1 MLKLVRIAPAA
12 VALCVCL
19 SWPSPAAADA
29 VTYWNNVA
37 SGVIVTAT
45 AAGRPSPA
53 TSQDFAKVHAAIY
66 DAVQAIVKTHKPYH
80 VEIPGATGSPAAA
93 TAKAARDVLVN
104 IFPSQIATIDAAYND
119 FFTANSLD
127 PTDPGVLVGQQ
138 AAAGILNLRSGDG
151 SFPAVFPPFTGG
163 LGVGEW
169 RPTTSYL
176 PGPPPSGAP
185 MAAPWLATVVPFT
198 LEFSSQ
204 FRPDGPPALT
214 SREYVKNFNEVKRLG
229 AHDGSERTPEQTDL
243 AYFWSE
249 NFFAQWNRALRAIA
263 EARITR
269 IGDTARLFALANMAT
284 ADAVIT
290 AWDSKKFYNFWR
302 PVTAIQLAGTDGN
315 SRTIADP
322 NWTPLINNP
331 NYPDFI
337 SGANV
342 VTGAMTRSLAL
353 FFGTDKMTFDVTSN
367 APLAIQKTRT
377 YHRFSDAADEVVEAR
392 ILLGIHFRFADTVA
406 RAQGRRVAR
415 WAFKHH
421 LRPLHHH
428 GHGHDD
434 DDDDDD
440 DRHDDDDDD
449 R

>member
-1 MLKLVRIAPAA
+1 M
-12 VALCVCL
+12 
-19 SWPSPAAADA
+19 
-29 VTYWNNVA
+29 
-37 SGVIVTAT
+37 
-45 AAGRPSPA
+45 
-53 TSQDFAKVHAAIY
+53 
-66 DAVQAIVKTHKPYH
+66 
-80 VEIPGATGSPAAA
+80 
-93 TAKAARDVLVN
+93 
-104 IFPSQIATIDAAYND
+104 
-119 FFTANSLD
+119 
-127 PTDPGVLVGQQ
+127 LVGQQ

-163 LGVGEW
+163 LGAGEW
-169 RPTTSYL
+169 RPTTSYFRAL
-176 PGPPPSGAP
+176 RRAARPWRRRGSAPSYP
-185 MAAPWLATVVPFT
+185 YT

-204 FRPDGPPALT
+204 FRPHEPPALT

-269 IGDTARLFALANMAT
+269 IGDSARLFALTSMSM
-284 ADAVIT
+284 ADAAIT
-290 AWDSKKFYNFWR
+290 AWDSKKHFNFWR
-302 PVTAIQLAGTDGN
+302 PVTAIQLADTDGN
-315 SRTIADP
+315 SRTTADP
-322 NWTPLINNP
+322 GWRPLIDTP
-331 NYPDFI
+331 NYPDYT
-337 SGANV
+337 SGANA
-342 VTGAMTRSLAL
+342 VTGAVTRSLAL
-353 FFGTDKMTFDVTSN
+353 FFGSDKMTFVVTSN

-377 YHRFSDAADEVVEAR
+377 YHRFSEAANEVVEAR

-406 RAQGRRVAR
+406 RTQGRRVAR

-421 LRPLHHH
+421 LRPLH

-440 DRHDDDDDD
+440 DDD